1 MTIYTLN
8 SIAQGVTPLSNE
20 VSPSLLR
27 AAPGETARVAVR
39 PELPGKAVSSVGAEA
54 TVAQLEQAAGSI
66 NKVIQAL
73 ARNLEFSVDQET
85 GITVVKVMDTQTNE
99 IIRQIPSEEVI
110 VIARALDKLQGLIVR
125 ERV

>member
-1 MTIYTLN
+1 MTIHTLG
-8 SIAQGVTPLSNE
+8 SVAQGLAPLLNE
-20 VSPSLLR
+20 TSSSFPRTAS
-27 AAPGETARVAVR
+27 GETARVAAR
-39 PELPGKAVSSVGAEA
+39 PELPAGFVAPVGAETA
-54 TVAQLEQAAGSI
+54 TARVEQAAESI

-99 IIRQIPSEEVI
+99 VIRQIPGEEAI
-110 VIARALDKLQGLIVR
+110 AIARALDKLQGLIVR